1 MGIIHRDIKAD
12 NILIT
17 ENNVAKLIDFGLSGK
32 DDNKWRDDDPIQL
45 FYPVARAN
53 RAPEIYFSSQETSSK
68 IDIWAAGMVLCEM
81 LIGYEIVEA
90 GPISDVGQL
99 NYIVH
104 LLGATPEIIED
115 MRA

>member
-1 MGIIHRDIKAD
+1 M
-12 NILIT
+12 
-17 ENNVAKLIDFGLSGK
+17 AKLIDFGLSGK
-32 DDNKWRDDDPIQL
+32 EDNKWRDDDPIQL